1 MNLLQSVK
9 LATQI
14 FLKKAYPDGPPK
26 PVQEKVDA
34 LETLREED
42 ALISWSALEREGNRY
57 SFRLGNS
64 GYPHMKLVFLLESSR
79 PVFYVD
85 AHDSHFNLPPGVP
98 GFDKLMALR
107 QSNKSLKQL
116 IEGAWAA
123 ANLVIFGQQVSAI
136 NLKKVCS
143 GMRVLA
149 VDDEVQI
156 LEMLGLIITNL
167 GAEFL
172 SAQSAEEGRNL
183 IDKHGLPDLIFCD
196 IMMPRESGY
205 DFVNWLKSQSY
216 SVPLYFIT
224 GYALNQV
231 YKDGYAEVLQKP
243 FSAKSVMGIMKTCF
257 KKKQEQKQENK

>member
-1 MNLLQSVK
+1 MK

-14 FLKKAYPDGPPK
+14 FLKKAYPEAAPK
-26 PVQEKVDA
+26 PVLEKVEA
-34 LETLREED
+34 LQNLRQED
-42 ALISWSALEREGNRY
+42 ELISWSVLEREGNRY
-57 SFRLGNS
+57 SFRLGHP
-64 GYPHMKLVFLLESSR
+64 GYPHMKLVFLWESHR

-85 AHDSHFNLPPGVP
+85 AHDSHFNLPEGVP
-98 GFDKLMALR
+98 GYDKLMALR
-107 QSNKSLKQL
+107 RSNKELKQR

-123 ANLVIFGQQVSAI
+123 ASLPIFGQTASAI
-136 NLKKVCS
+136 GIKQVCK

-172 SAQSAEEGRNL
+172 SAQSAEEARNL
-183 IDKHGLPDLIFCD
+183 IVERGLPDLIFCD

-205 DFVNWLKSQSY
+205 DFVSWLKANKH
-216 SVPLYFIT
+216 VAPLYFIT

-243 FSAKSVMGIMKTCF
+243 FSAKSVMGIMKACHR
-257 KKKQEQKQENK
+257 KIHGIED

>member
-9 LATQI
+9 LATQL
-14 FLKKAYPDGPPK
+14 FLKKAYTEAAPTPIL
-26 PVQEKVDA
+26 EKVEA
-34 LETLREED
+34 LQELREED
-42 ALISWSALEREGNRY
+42 ELISWAHLEREGNRY

-64 GYPHMKLVFLLESSR
+64 GYPHMKLVFMLENHR

-85 AHDSHFNLPPGVP
+85 AHDSHFNLPVGVP
-98 GFDKLMALR
+98 GYEKLMALR
-107 QSNKSLKQL
+107 QTNKELKQT

-123 ANLVIFGQQVSAI
+123 ANLPIFGQAVNMASAAGI
-136 NLKKVCS
+136 KKVCK
-143 GMRVLA
+143 GMTVLA
-149 VDDEVQI
+149 IDDEAQI

-167 GAEFL
+167 GADFQ
-172 SAQSAEEGRNL
+172 SAQSAEAGRS
-183 IDKHGLPDLIFCD
+183 IIREQGLPDLIFCD

-216 SVPLYFIT
+216 VVPVYFIT

-243 FSAKSVMGIMKTCF
+243 FSAKAVMSIMKNAF
-257 KKKQEQKQENK
+257 KRKVEGA